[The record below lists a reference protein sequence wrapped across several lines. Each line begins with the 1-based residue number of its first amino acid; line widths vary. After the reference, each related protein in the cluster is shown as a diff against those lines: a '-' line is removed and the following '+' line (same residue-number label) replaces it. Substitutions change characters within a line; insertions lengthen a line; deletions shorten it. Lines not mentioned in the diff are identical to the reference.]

1 MLLTALANPKPE
13 THYRPLLAFA
23 KYQKTLLDL
32 QKALT
37 LIPFNQF
44 QIKTAEPYHDGFITV
59 WHIPKAG
66 TKQGII
72 TVFRAAFR
80 AATSKKGIDDLLTNQ
95 KPKAKPKA
103 KPKVKKKP
111 GPKPKVKKR
120 RKPGPKKKPKTR
132 GKPGPKPRI
141 RVIKTRSGAGNVPA
155 YALAER
161 ARLIDIC

>member
-1 MLLTALANPKPE
+1 MLLTALPNPKPD

-23 KYQKTLLDL
+23 KYQKTLLSL

-37 LIPFNQF
+37 LIPFAQF
-44 QIKTAEPYHDGFITV
+44 QIKTAEPYHDGFISV

-66 TKQGII
+66 TKQGVI

-95 KPKAKPKA
+95 KPGP
-103 KPKVKKKP
+103 KP
-111 GPKPKVKKR
+111 GPKKKRPPKPQRPR
-120 RKPGPKKKPKTR
+120 RKPGPKKKRQK

-155 YALAER
+155 HTLAER